1 MSPTSRDWWLHISSP
16 PGPSPTREA
25 SDYQH
30 VDYRLCYDLTGCT
43 ISWIGEWEKKDT
55 GVALE
60 ERRYWTACLHETC
73 YQRKMGATSSMWG
86 KRNQQTWLGFRLKSM
101 DAQSAFFLLYFW
113 PVSSNREN
121 KNSWRNVLGLCSLE
135 EEMMVI
141 VLHFCYSALEIALY
155 F

>member
-1 MSPTSRDWWLHISSP
+1 MSPTSRDWWLYICFP
-16 PGPSPTREA
+16 PAPNPTQEA

-30 VDYRLCYDLTGCT
+30 VDYRPCYDLTGCT
-43 ISWIGEWEKKDT
+43 ISWAGERGKKDK

-60 ERRYWTACLHETC
+60 EWRYWMHVYMKHVIKE
-73 YQRKMGATSSMWG
+73 RWGPPPPSGKMQSTDLT
-86 KRNQQTWLGFRLKSM
+86 QFQTKVNGCSIGIFW
-101 DAQSAFFLLYFW
+101 LYFW
-113 PVSSNREN
+113 PVSSNKEN

-141 VLHFCYSALEIALY
+141 VLHFCYSAVKIALY